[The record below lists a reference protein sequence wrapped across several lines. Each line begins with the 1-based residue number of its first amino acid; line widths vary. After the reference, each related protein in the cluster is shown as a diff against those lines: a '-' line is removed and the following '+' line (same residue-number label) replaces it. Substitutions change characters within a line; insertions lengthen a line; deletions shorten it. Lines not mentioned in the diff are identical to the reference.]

1 MTPLKVLYV
10 DDEPDIREV
19 ALLALGLDPGIEA
32 RAAASGP
39 EALDLISSG
48 EFRPDVLMLDM
59 MMPGMDGAQTLD
71 AIRAWP
77 SAADLPVVFITAR
90 AQAHEVARFRAMGA
104 LDVMTKPFD
113 PMTLALELRAV
124 LARAGS

>member
-1 MTPLKVLYV
+1 MTPLRVLYV

-77 SAADLPVVFITAR
+77 SAAELPVVFITAR

>member
-1 MTPLKVLYV
+1 MTPLRVLYV

-19 ALLALGLDPGIEA
+19 ALLALGLDPGIEV

-77 SAADLPVVFITAR
+77 SAAELPVVFITAR